1 MLIAVIDTNIL
12 INGLLKGSCRS
23 IPEAFLAKKFKLAVS
38 KPLITEL
45 LDVCGRS
52 KFFHRIDK
60 EEQQRL
66 LAIVKEA
73 AIIVKPN
80 IKIHE
85 CRDKDDNIVLEC
97 AITSHAKIIVTKD
110 NDLLI
115 LNPFRNVSI
124 VRPEEFLRILQM

>member
-1 MLIAVIDTNIL
+1 ML
-12 INGLLKGSCRS
+12 INGLLKGSCRP
-23 IPEAFLAKKFKLAVS
+23 ILEAFLAKKFKLAVS
-38 KPLITEL
+38 KPLITEF

-66 LAIVKEA
+66 LAIIKEA